1 MVATRRQSK
10 ASQQHRAMRLP
21 EVLLDAVLSYSDLRT
36 RSLAVTTSHEFCE
49 SYARLARTLEP
60 RLVLERFP
68 LLATCVDGRS
78 KASVPAPRE
87 LCQMFSQMFN
97 DSDDAAPLRA
107 STVGLEA
114 YTLCLE
120 LQLVSADRKTRET
133 LFLGSGT
140 LFPNP
145 DDPRE
150 TRFRF
155 VVPGGR
161 DAQEEYSSDDENYGR
176 TPPAVA
182 GLGRAE
188 YMMDEHGYDL
198 EAKVVATRMH
208 GGRLQFAK
216 LFHGEFGMVEDCLGS
231 IYQNIPSNNDK
242 AAMAWAERATP
253 DPVATKPQ
261 LNLLWSSGYQ
271 TATESPLCAYFAWGR
286 HNTAY
291 DDEYG
296 FNSDMSEA
304 DARMTLEHYVDWK

>member
-10 ASQQHRAMRLP
+10 ASQQHRSMRLP

-49 SYARLARTLEP
+49 SYARLAKTLEP
-60 RLVLERFP
+60 RLVLARFP

-87 LCQMFSQMFN
+87 LCQMFSQMFSN
-97 DSDDAAPLRA
+97 DPAPLQA
-107 STVGLEA
+107 STVGLET
-114 YTLCLE
+114 YTLCLALE
-120 LQLVSADRKTRET
+120 LVKGKKRET

-140 LFPNP
+140 LSPNP

-155 VVPGGR
+155 DVPGGKN
-161 DAQEEYSSDDENYGR
+161 AQEEYSSDDERYGC
-176 TPPAVA
+176 TPPAEA

-188 YMMDEHGYDL
+188 YMMYEHGYNL
-198 EAKVVATRMH
+198 YAKVVATRMH

-216 LFHGEFGMVEDCLGS
+216 LFHGSFGMVEDGLGS
-231 IYQNIPSNNDK
+231 TFRNIPSNNDQ
-242 AAMAWAERATP
+242 AAITWAER
-253 DPVATKPQ
+253 DDGQKPQ
-261 LNLLWSSGYQ
+261 LNLYWMPGFQ
-271 TATESPLCAYFAWGR
+271 TATESPLNAYFAWGKSGG
-286 HNTAY
+286 Y
-291 DDEYG
+291 YDEYE
-296 FNSDMSEA
+296 FNDDMLEE

>member
-10 ASQQHRAMRLP
+10 ANQQHRGMRLP

-49 SYARLARTLEP
+49 SYARLAKTLEG

-78 KASVPAPRE
+78 KAAVPAPRE
-87 LCQMFSQMFN
+87 LCQMFSQLF
-97 DSDDAAPLRA
+97 SDDPAPLQA

-216 LFHGEFGMVEDCLGS
+216 LFHGHFGMVEDGLGS
-231 IYQNIPSNNDK
+231 DYQNIPSNNDQ
-242 AAMAWAERATP
+242 AATAWAERALP
-253 DPVATKPQ
+253 SKPQ
-261 LNLLWSSGYQ
+261 LNLYWMPGFQ
-271 TATESPLCAYFAWGR
+271 TATESPLNAYFAWGR
-286 HNTAY
+286 HGGY
-291 DDEYG
+291 GDDDEYG
-296 FNSDMSEA
+296 YNSDMSPA
-304 DARMTLEHYVDWK
+304 DARTTLEHYVDWK

>member
-10 ASQQHRAMRLP
+10 ASQQHRSMRLP
-21 EVLLDAVLSYSDLRT
+21 EVLLDAVLSFSDLRT

-49 SYARLARTLEP
+49 SYARLAKTLEP
-60 RLVLERFP
+60 RLVLARFP

-97 DSDDAAPLRA
+97 DSNDPAPLQA
-107 STVGLEA
+107 STVGLET

-140 LFPNP
+140 FSPNP
-145 DDPRE
+145 ADPRE
-150 TRFRF
+150 TRFNF
-155 VVPGGR
+155 DVPGGR

-198 EAKVVATRMH
+198 EAKVVAT
-208 GGRLQFAK
+208 
-216 LFHGEFGMVEDCLGS
+216 
-231 IYQNIPSNNDK
+231 
-242 AAMAWAERATP
+242 
-253 DPVATKPQ
+253 
-261 LNLLWSSGYQ
+261 
-271 TATESPLCAYFAWGR
+271 
-286 HNTAY
+286 
-291 DDEYG
+291 
-296 FNSDMSEA
+296 
-304 DARMTLEHYVDWK
+304 

>member
-10 ASQQHRAMRLP
+10 ASQQHRSMRLP

-49 SYARLARTLEP
+49 SYARLAKTLEP
-60 RLVLERFP
+60 RLVLARFP

-78 KASVPAPRE
+78 KAAVPAPRE
-87 LCQMFSQMFN
+87 LCQMFSQMF
-97 DSDDAAPLRA
+97 SDDAAPLQA
-107 STVGLEA
+107 STVGLET

-120 LQLVSADRKTRET
+120 LQLVKGKKKRET
-133 LFLGSGT
+133 LFLGSGRRD
-140 LFPNP
+140 PNHMIA
-145 DDPRE
+145 DE
-150 TRFRF
+150 TGFRF
-155 VVPGGR
+155 DVPGGR

-198 EAKVVATRMH
+198 EAKVVATRMN

-216 LFHGEFGMVEDCLGS
+216 LFHGHFGMVEDGLGS
-231 IYQNIPSNNDK
+231 DYQNIPSNNDK
-242 AAMAWAERATP
+242 AATAWAEP
-253 DPVATKPQ
+253 SLPSKPQ
-261 LNLLWSSGYQ
+261 LNLYWMPGFQ
-271 TATESPLCAYFAWGR
+271 TATESPLNAYFAWGKNGEF
-286 HNTAY
+286 H
-291 DDEYG
+291 DEG
-296 FNSDMSEA
+296 DFNSDMSEA

>member
-10 ASQQHRAMRLP
+10 ASQQRRPMRLP

-78 KASVPAPRE
+78 KAAVPAPRE
-87 LCQMFSQMFN
+87 LCQMFSQMFSG
-97 DSDDAAPLRA
+97 SDDPVPLQA

-120 LQLVSADRKTRET
+120 LQLVKGKKKRET

-145 DDPRE
+145 ADPRE

-155 VVPGGR
+155 VVPGGS
-161 DAQEEYSSDDENYGR
+161 DAVDYYSSDDERYGDV
-176 TPPAVA
+176 PPADA

-188 YMMDEHGYDL
+188 YLVYKHGYDL
-198 EAKVVATRMH
+198 DAKVVATRMH

-216 LFHGEFGMVEDCLGS
+216 LFHGGFGMFEDGLRS
-231 IYQNIPSNNDK
+231 TYHNIPSNNDQ
-242 AAMAWAERATP
+242 AAMAWAERA
-253 DPVATKPQ
+253 DGLKPQ
-261 LNLLWSSGYQ
+261 LNLYWMPGFQ
-271 TATESPLCAYFAWGR
+271 TASESPLHAYFAWGK
-286 HNTAY
+286 NGGDAD
-291 DDEYG
+291 DDEYEY
-296 FNSDMSEA
+296 NPDMSEA
-304 DARMTLEHYVDWK
+304 DARTTLEHYVDWK

>member
-10 ASQQHRAMRLP
+10 ASQQHRYMRLP

-49 SYARLARTLEP
+49 SYARLSKTLEP
-60 RLVLERFP
+60 RLVHERFP

-87 LCQMFSQMFN
+87 LCQMFSQMF
-97 DSDDAAPLRA
+97 SDDAAPLQA

-114 YTLCLE
+114 YTLCLVLE
-120 LQLVSADRKTRET
+120 LVKGRTRET

-155 VVPGGR
+155 VVPGGI
-161 DAQEEYSSDDENYGR
+161 DAQEEYSSDDENYGL
-176 TPPAVA
+176 TPPAEA

-188 YMMDEHGYDL
+188 YMMYEHGYDL

-208 GGRLQFAK
+208 ENRLQFAK
-216 LFHGEFGMVEDCLGS
+216 LFHGGFGMAEDVLGS

-261 LNLLWSSGYQ
+261 LNLLWSPGYQ

-296 FNSDMSEA
+296 FNSDMSEE
-304 DARMTLEHYVDWK
+304 DARTTLEHYVDWK

>member
-1 MVATRRQSK
+1 MVATRRESK
-10 ASQQHRAMRLP
+10 ASQQHRVMRLP
-21 EVLLDAVLSYSDLRT
+21 EVLLDAVLSFSDLRT

-49 SYARLARTLEP
+49 SYARLAKTLEP
-60 RLVLERFP
+60 RLVLARFP

-78 KASVPAPRE
+78 KAAVPAPRE
-87 LCQMFSQMFN
+87 LCQMFSQLF
-97 DSDDAAPLRA
+97 SDDPAPLQA

-216 LFHGEFGMVEDCLGS
+216 LFHGHFGMVEDGLGS
-231 IYQNIPSNNDK
+231 DYQNIPSNNDQ
-242 AAMAWAERATP
+242 AATAWAERALP
-253 DPVATKPQ
+253 SKPQ
-261 LNLLWSSGYQ
+261 LNLYWMPGFQ
-271 TATESPLCAYFAWGR
+271 TATESPLNAYFAWGKDGS
-286 HNTAY
+286 Y
-291 DDEYG
+291 YDEYE
-296 FNSDMSEA
+296 FNDDMSEA
-304 DARMTLEHYVDWK
+304 DARMMLENYVDWK

>member
-10 ASQQHRAMRLP
+10 ASQQHRVMRLP
-21 EVLLDAVLSYSDLRT
+21 EVLLDAVLSFSDLRT

-49 SYARLARTLEP
+49 SYARLAKTLEG

-68 LLATCVDGRS
+68 LLAACVDGRS

-97 DSDDAAPLRA
+97 DNDDAAPLQA

-120 LQLVSADRKTRET
+120 LQLVKGATRET
-133 LFLGSGT
+133 LFLGSGRRD
-140 LFPNP
+140 PNHMIA
-145 DDPRE
+145 DE
-150 TRFRF
+150 TGFRF
-155 VVPGGR
+155 DVPGGR

-198 EAKVVATRMH
+198 EAKVVATRMN

-216 LFHGEFGMVEDCLGS
+216 LFHGAFGMVEDGLGA
-231 IYQNIPSNNDK
+231 YFRNIPSNNDQ
-242 AAMAWAERATP
+242 AAMAWAERA
-253 DPVATKPQ
+253 DGLKPQ
-261 LNLLWSSGYQ
+261 LNLYWMPGYQ
-271 TATESPLCAYFAWGR
+271 TATVSPLHAYFAWGKR
-286 HNTAY
+286 GGY
-291 DDEYG
+291 YDEYD
-296 FNSDMSEA
+296 FNPEMSEA
-304 DARMTLEHYVDWK
+304 DARTTLEHYVDWK

>member
-10 ASQQHRAMRLP
+10 ASQQHRPMRLP

-87 LCQMFSQMFN
+87 LCQMFSQMFSG
-97 DSDDAAPLRA
+97 SDDPVPLQA

-120 LQLVSADRKTRET
+120 LQLVKGKTRET
-133 LFLGSGT
+133 LFLGSGR
-140 LFPNP
+140 LDPNP
-145 DDPRE
+145 DDPTE

-155 VVPGGR
+155 IVPGGR

-188 YMMDEHGYDL
+188 YMMDEYGYDL

-216 LFHGEFGMVEDCLGS
+216 LFHGNLGMVEDGLGS
-231 IYQNIPSNNDK
+231 TFQNIPSNNDQ
-242 AAMAWAERATP
+242 AAMAWLERA
-253 DPVATKPQ
+253 DYSDGRKPQ
-261 LNLLWSSGYQ
+261 LNLYWFPAFQ
-271 TATESPLCAYFAWGR
+271 TATESPLNAYFAWGKDGS
-286 HNTAY
+286 Y
-291 DDEYG
+291 YDEYE
-296 FNSDMSEA
+296 FNDDMSEA
-304 DARMTLEHYVDWK
+304 DARMMLENYVDWK

>member
-10 ASQQHRAMRLP
+10 ASQQHRPMRLP

-49 SYARLARTLEP
+49 SYARLAKTLEG

-68 LLATCVDGRS
+68 LLATCVDGRA

-87 LCQMFSQMFN
+87 LCQMFSQMFSG
-97 DSDDAAPLRA
+97 SDDPVPLQA

-120 LQLVSADRKTRET
+120 LQLVKGKTRET
-133 LFLGSGT
+133 LFLGSGR
-140 LFPNP
+140 LDPNP
-145 DDPRE
+145 DDPTE

-155 VVPGGR
+155 IVPGGR

-216 LFHGEFGMVEDCLGS
+216 LFHGEFGMVEDGLGS
-231 IYQNIPSNNDK
+231 TFQNIPSNNDQ
-242 AAMAWAERATP
+242 AAMAWLERA
-253 DPVATKPQ
+253 DYQDGRKPQ
-261 LNLLWSSGYQ
+261 LNLYWFPAFQ
-271 TATESPLCAYFAWGR
+271 TATESPLNAYFAWGKDGS
-286 HNTAY
+286 Y
-291 DDEYG
+291 YDEYE
-296 FNSDMSEA
+296 FNDDMSEA

>member
-10 ASQQHRAMRLP
+10 ASQQHRSMRLP

-97 DSDDAAPLRA
+97 DSDDAAPLQA
-107 STVGLEA
+107 STVGLET

-120 LQLVSADRKTRET
+120 LQLTKGATRET
-133 LFLGSGT
+133 LFLGSGI
-140 LFPNP
+140 LSPNP
-145 DDPRE
+145 NNSRE
-150 TRFRF
+150 TRFQF
-155 VVPGGR
+155 AVPGGA
-161 DAQEEYSSDDENYGR
+161 DAVDYYSSDDENYGL
-176 TPPAVA
+176 TPPAEA

-188 YMMDEHGYDL
+188 YMMYEHGYEL
-198 EAKVVATRMH
+198 EAKIVATRMH
-208 GGRLQFAK
+208 GGRLQFAR
-216 LFHGEFGMVEDCLGS
+216 LFHGHFGMFEDGLRS

-242 AAMAWAERATP
+242 AAMAWAERA
-253 DPVATKPQ
+253 DGFKPQ
-261 LNLLWSSGYQ
+261 LNLYWMPGFQ
-271 TATESPLCAYFAWGR
+271 TATESPLNAYFAWGR
-286 HNTAY
+286 HGGY
-291 DDEYG
+291 GDDDEYG
-296 FNSDMSEA
+296 YNSDMSEA
-304 DARMTLEHYVDWK
+304 DARMTLENYVDWK

>member
-10 ASQQHRAMRLP
+10 ASQQHRYMRLP

-49 SYARLARTLEP
+49 SYARLAKTLEG

-78 KASVPAPRE
+78 KAAVPAPRE
-87 LCQMFSQMFN
+87 LCQMFSQMF
-97 DSDDAAPLRA
+97 SDDIAPLQA

-140 LFPNP
+140 LSPNP
-145 DDPRE
+145 NNSRE
-150 TRFRF
+150 TRFQF
-155 VVPGGR
+155 VVPGGTDDEDR
-161 DAQEEYSSDDENYGR
+161 YSSDDERYGC
-176 TPPAVA
+176 TPPAEA

-188 YMMDEHGYDL
+188 YLVFEQGYDL

-216 LFHGEFGMVEDCLGS
+216 LFHGNLGMVEDGMGS
-231 IYQNIPSNNDK
+231 TYKNIPSNNDQ
-242 AAMAWAERATP
+242 AAITWAER
-253 DPVATKPQ
+253 DDGQKPQ
-261 LNLLWSSGYQ
+261 LNLYWMPGFQ
-271 TATESPLCAYFAWGR
+271 TATESPLHAYFAWGK
-286 HNTAY
+286 NGGFY
-291 DDEYG
+291 DEYE
-296 FNSDMSEA
+296 FNPDMSEA
-304 DARMTLEHYVDWK
+304 DARTTLEHYVDWK

>member
-10 ASQQHRAMRLP
+10 ASQQHRYMRLP

-49 SYARLARTLEP
+49 SYARLAKTLEG
-60 RLVLERFP
+60 RLVRERFP

-87 LCQMFSQMFN
+87 LCQMFSQMF
-97 DSDDAAPLRA
+97 SDDAAPLQA
-107 STVGLEA
+107 STVGLET

-120 LQLVSADRKTRET
+120 LELVKGTTRET

-155 VVPGGR
+155 VVPGGS
-161 DAQEEYSSDDENYGR
+161 DAVDYYSSDDERYGC
-176 TPPAVA
+176 TPPAEA

-188 YMMDEHGYDL
+188 YLVFEQGYEL

-216 LFHGEFGMVEDCLGS
+216 LFHGHFGMVEDGLGS
-231 IYQNIPSNNDK
+231 DYQNIPSNNDQ
-242 AAMAWAERATP
+242 AATAWAERALP
-253 DPVATKPQ
+253 SKPQ
-261 LNLLWSSGYQ
+261 LNLYWMPGFQ
-271 TATESPLCAYFAWGR
+271 TATESPLNAYFAWGKNGEF
-286 HNTAY
+286 H
-291 DDEYG
+291 DEG
-296 FNSDMSEA
+296 DFNSDMSEA
-304 DARMTLEHYVDWK
+304 DARTTLEHYVDWK

>member
-10 ASQQHRAMRLP
+10 ANQQRRSMRLP

-87 LCQMFSQMFN
+87 LCQMFSQMF
-97 DSDDAAPLRA
+97 SDDAAPLQA
-107 STVGLEA
+107 STVGLET

-120 LQLVSADRKTRET
+120 LQLVKGKKRET

-140 LFPNP
+140 LSPNP
-145 DDPRE
+145 NVMVTRE

-155 VVPGGR
+155 VVPGGDNAR
-161 DAQEEYSSDDENYGR
+161 EGYSSDDERWGEV
-176 TPPAVA
+176 PPADA

-188 YMMDEHGYDL
+188 YLVYKHGYDL
-198 EAKVVATRMH
+198 YAKVVATRMH

-216 LFHGEFGMVEDCLGS
+216 LFHGYFVSCEDGFSTVYL
-231 IYQNIPSNNDK
+231 NIPSNNDK
-242 AAMAWAERATP
+242 AATAWAERAAP
-253 DPVATKPQ
+253 DTVTKPQ
-261 LNLLWSSGYQ
+261 LNLHWFLGNE
-271 TATESPLCAYFAWGR
+271 TATESPLYAFFAWGS
-286 HNTAY
+286 NGGAY
-291 DDEYG
+291 DDDEG
-296 FNSDMSEA
+296 FNPDMSEA
-304 DARMTLEHYVDWK
+304 DARTTLEHYVDWK